1 MSDTTPQHGGTTP
14 PSDSSTPIDGTTDGS
29 VGTPAS
35 DGSVGSVGSVGTVGT
50 PASDDRLQDV
60 VAGAPHLMTDSAT
73 DSERREG
80 RWSDAMQSIVNGSV
94 LTTVLAVVLALVAS
108 GILIA
113 LTDKDVQA
121 AAGYFFARPMD
132 TLRAVGSAVGG
143 SYASLFQGS
152 VINFGAPTAA
162 AAIAPITR
170 SVDYAVPL
178 VVAGLGV
185 AVAFRAGLFNI
196 GGQGQVLIAAGT
208 AGWVGFS
215 FDLPAAVHIPLTIL
229 AGIVG
234 GAVWAGIVG
243 LIKARTGANEV
254 VLTIM
259 LNYVALY
266 LLAFALRTPGL
277 LQAGGSPNP
286 ISPATKDSALLPGL
300 FGPRFGINVGFL
312 VAIAA
317 VIVVWWLL
325 NKSSLGFRFRT
336 IGENPRAARVAGM
349 SVPRLTIWVLVISGG
364 LIGIAG
370 AYQVEGAVTTGF
382 TSGIDAGIG
391 FDAITVALLGRSK
404 PWGTFWAAILFGVLK
419 NGGYAMQAANSIPID
434 IVDVIQALIVLFIA
448 APPLVRAI
456 FRIPQPGARRRTKQ
470 PSKRKAVAA

>member
-1 MSDTTPQHGGTTP
+1 MSDTTPEHGGATP
-14 PSDSSTPIDGTTDGS
+14 PSDRTQPADATTGLPAGAGTAADATTAADAP
-29 VGTPAS
+29 TPA
-35 DGSVGSVGSVGTVGT
+35 V
-50 PASDDRLQDV
+50 DDRLQEV
-60 VAGAPHLMTDSAT
+60 SGAPHLMTDSAT

-80 RWSDAMQSIVNGSV
+80 RWSDALRSIVNGSV

-108 GILIA
+108 GVLIA

-121 AAGYFFARPMD
+121 AAGYFFARPVD
-132 TLRAVGSAVGG
+132 TLRAIGTAVGG
-143 SYASLFQGS
+143 SYSSLFQGS
-152 VINFGAPTAA
+152 VVNFGAPSAA

-185 AVAFRAGLFNI
+185 AVAFRTGLFNI
-196 GGQGQVLIAAGT
+196 GGQGQVLVAAAA

-215 FDLPAAVHIPLTIL
+215 FDLPAAVHIPLTIV

-243 LIKARTGANEV
+243 LLKARTGANEV

-266 LLAFALRTPGL
+266 LVSFMLRTPGL

-286 ISPATKDSALLPGL
+286 ISPPTRDSAVLPAL
-300 FGPRFGINVGFL
+300 FGERYGIDLGFVVAL
-312 VAIAA
+312 VAVVA
-317 VIVVWWLL
+317 VWWLM

-336 IGENPRAARVAGM
+336 VGENPRAARVAGM
-349 SVPRLTIWVLVISGG
+349 SVPMLTIWVMVISGG

-419 NGGYAMQAANSIPID
+419 NGGYAMQAANGIPID
-434 IVDVIQALIVLFIA
+434 IVSVIQALIVLFIA

-470 PSKRKAVAA
+470 STKRKAVAA